1 MVLVD
6 CHKCHVLVPVG
17 DQQQKVE
24 ARVVHKRDDV
34 HIYFP
39 VQNLKDIRI
48 KTKAIFYDDYQG
60 ILSAT
65 CELVIRRNLS
75 ATREKEPWLAD
86 CKILEMKRAEQ
97 NLRSAVRIKTDID
110 MEFASSHHGNFRAS
124 IKDLSVGGMQLST
137 SQLLHRNERL
147 AFNWTLTGVP
157 SRIDAI
163 VIRGWAQ
170 PDGKYAY
177 GCRFVNLS
185 DKTEAAIG
193 SYLFKRQQE
202 IRKEIQ

>member
-6 CHKCHVLVPVG
+6 CHKCHILVNVG
-17 DQQQKVE
+17 QQQQKLE
-24 ARVVHKRDDV
+24 GRVAHKKDV
-34 HIYFP
+34 VKIYFNT
-39 VQNLKDIRI
+39 QNLKDVRI

-65 CELVIRRNLS
+65 CELVIRRNFS
-75 ATREKEPWLAD
+75 TTSDKEPWMAD
-86 CKILEMKRAEQ
+86 CTILDMKRAEQ

-110 MEFASSHHGNFRAS
+110 TEFASSHHGNFRAT

-147 AFNWTLTGVP
+147 AFNWTLGGTP
-157 SRIDAI
+157 RKIDAI

-185 DKTEAAIG
+185 DKTESAIG